1 MKLAINYL
9 ANIPA
14 PSTNSIGFV
23 RIYGLTM
30 AIAIGV
36 AVLIA
41 HKRYASRNNGDS
53 LIIDIFLPVVIS
65 GIAGA
70 RIYHLFTGYNW
81 DRDGI
86 AGTIKLRNGGLSI
99 WGAVIGGALMVAFIS
114 RRKKIPFL
122 KIGDCAAVALLV
134 AQAIGRFGNYFN
146 QELFGRELHAPW
158 ALEVDVAHR
167 PIGYENIAT
176 YHPTFL
182 YEAIWC
188 LLLAGLIIL
197 LERKIK
203 NWPRGATLALY
214 IGGYCLGR
222 TFFEYLRI
230 DDATRVFGVRFNLML
245 SIVLCLIGF
254 AWLIKLLV
262 SNRAAEINPFD
273 ESVEGEKSS

>member
-1 MKLAINYL
+1 MNSFLS
-9 ANIPA
+9 NIPA
-14 PSTNSIGFV
+14 PSTNSIGFI

-41 HKRYASRNNGDS
+41 HKRFSSRNNGSS
-53 LIIDIFLPVVIS
+53 LIIDIFLPVVLS

-122 KIGDCAAVALLV
+122 KIGDCVAVALLV
-134 AQAIGRFGNYFN
+134 AQAIGRVGNYFN

-158 ALEVDVAHR
+158 ALSVDIFHR
-167 PIGYENIAT
+167 PEGFENIAT

-182 YEAIWC
+182 YEALWC
-188 LLLAGLIIL
+188 LALAGIIIL
-197 LERKIK
+197 IERRAKV
-203 NWPRGATLALY
+203 WPLGATLALY

-222 TFFEYLRI
+222 TIFEYLRI
-230 DDATRVFGVRFNLML
+230 DDATKVFGVRFNLML
-245 SIVLCLIGF
+245 SVVLCVAGF
-254 AWLIKLLV
+254 VWLAKLLASKKKTTIKLAQNDLE
-262 SNRAAEINPFD
+262 SEKFD
-273 ESVEGEKSS
+273 AV

>member
-1 MKLAINYL
+1 MNSFLS
-9 ANIPA
+9 NIPA
-14 PSTNSIGFV
+14 PSTNSIGFI

-41 HKRYASRNNGDS
+41 HKRFSSRNNGSS
-53 LIIDIFLPVVIS
+53 LIIDIFLPVVLS

-122 KIGDCAAVALLV
+122 KIGDCVAVALLV
-134 AQAIGRFGNYFN
+134 AQAIGRVGNYFN

-158 ALEVDVAHR
+158 ALSVDVFHR
-167 PIGYENIAT
+167 PEGFENIST

-188 LLLAGLIIL
+188 LTLAGIIIL
-197 LERKIK
+197 IDRRAKV
-203 NWPRGATLALY
+203 WPLGASLALY

-222 TFFEYLRI
+222 TLFEYLRI
-230 DDATRVFGVRFNLML
+230 DDATKVFGIRFNLML
-245 SIVLCLIGF
+245 SVVLCVAGF
-254 AWLIKLLV
+254 VWLAKLLA
-262 SNRAAEINPFD
+262 SKNKTATKLEQSDLESEKFD
-273 ESVEGEKSS
+273 TI

>member
-1 MKLAINYL
+1 MNSFLS
-9 ANIPA
+9 NIPA
-14 PSTNSIGFV
+14 PSTNSIGFI

-41 HKRYASRNNGDS
+41 HKRFSSRNNGSS
-53 LIIDIFLPVVIS
+53 LIIDIFLPVVLS

-122 KIGDCAAVALLV
+122 KIGDCVAVALLV
-134 AQAIGRFGNYFN
+134 AQAIGRVGNYFN

-158 ALEVDVAHR
+158 ALSVDIFHR
-167 PIGYENIAT
+167 PEGFENIAT

-182 YEAIWC
+182 YEALWC
-188 LLLAGLIIL
+188 LALAGIIIL
-197 LERKIK
+197 IERRAKV
-203 NWPRGATLALY
+203 WPLGASLALY

-222 TFFEYLRI
+222 TIFEYLRI
-230 DDATRVFGVRFNLML
+230 DDATKVFGVRFNLML
-245 SIVLCLIGF
+245 SVVLCVAGF
-254 AWLIKLLV
+254 VWLAKLLASKKKTTIKLAQSDLE
-262 SNRAAEINPFD
+262 SEKFD
-273 ESVEGEKSS
+273 AV

>member
-1 MKLAINYL
+1 MNTFL

-14 PSTNSIGFV
+14 PSTNSIGFI

-41 HKRYASRNNGDS
+41 HKRFSSRNNGSS
-53 LIIDIFLPVVIS
+53 LIIDVFLPVVIS

-70 RIYHLFTGYNW
+70 RIYHLFTGYDW

-99 WGAVIGGALMVAFIS
+99 WGAVIGGALMVAFVS

-122 KIGDCAAVALLV
+122 KLGDSIAVALLV

-158 ALEVDVAHR
+158 ALEVDILNR
-167 PIGYENIAT
+167 PEGFENIAT

-182 YEAIWC
+182 YESLWC
-188 LLLAGLIIL
+188 LLLAGLIIV
-197 LERKIK
+197 LERKVK
-203 NWPRGATLALY
+203 NCPRGATLATY

-222 TFFEYLRI
+222 TLFEYLRI
-230 DDATRVFGVRFNLML
+230 DEATKLLGIRFNLML
-245 SIVLCLIGF
+245 SVVLCVIAF
-254 AWLIKLLV
+254 ACLAKLLI
-262 SNRAAEINPFD
+262 SNRSD
-273 ESVEGEKSS
+273 ESKFSDSALESEKSD

>member
-1 MKLAINYL
+1 MNSFLS
-9 ANIPA
+9 NIPA
-14 PSTNSIGFV
+14 PSTNSIGFI

-41 HKRYASRNNGDS
+41 HKRFSSRNNGSS
-53 LIIDIFLPVVIS
+53 LIIDIFLPVVLS

-122 KIGDCAAVALLV
+122 KIGDCVAVALLV
-134 AQAIGRFGNYFN
+134 AQAIGRVGNYFN

-158 ALEVDVAHR
+158 ALSVDIFHR
-167 PIGYENIAT
+167 PEGFENIAT

-182 YEAIWC
+182 YEALWC
-188 LLLAGLIIL
+188 LTLAGIIIL
-197 LERKIK
+197 IERRAKV
-203 NWPRGATLALY
+203 WPLGASLALY

-222 TFFEYLRI
+222 TLFEYLRI
-230 DDATRVFGVRFNLML
+230 DDATKVFGIRFNLML
-245 SIVLCLIGF
+245 SVVLCVAGF
-254 AWLIKLLV
+254 VWLAKLLA
-262 SNRAAEINPFD
+262 SKNKTATKLEQSDLESEKFD
-273 ESVEGEKSS
+273 TI